1 MRPLLSD
8 FPAWLGRARHTC
20 VIQDGAGNV
29 ELAVEPVKL
38 YDGYSRGE

>member
-8 FPAWLGRARHTC
+8 FPAWLGRARRPC

-29 ELAVEPVKL
+29 GLVVEPVKL
-38 YDGYSRGE
+38 YDGYSRAE